1 MPCSNPVHPDGC
13 PPVFTS
19 QGACWCPCHEC
30 LDICAICDG
39 EFDGG
44 DGNDICT
51 DCADEL
57 AAVPEQVDIM
67 DATVT
72 P

>member
-1 MPCSNPVHPDGC
+1 M
-13 PPVFTS
+13 FTS
-19 QGACWCPCHEC
+19 AGACWCPCHEC
-30 LDICAICDG
+30 LDVCDRCG
-39 EFDGG
+39 AEFDGG
-44 DGNDICT
+44 PTYDTICP